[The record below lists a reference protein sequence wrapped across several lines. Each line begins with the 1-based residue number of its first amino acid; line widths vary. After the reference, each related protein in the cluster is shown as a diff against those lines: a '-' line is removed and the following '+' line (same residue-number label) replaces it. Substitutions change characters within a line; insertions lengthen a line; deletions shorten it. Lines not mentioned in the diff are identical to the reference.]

1 MIDFK
6 IRRKYRLAIFSLIRF
21 AVEPLLPK
29 HKRRVC
35 IYSSSGTVD
44 ANVICISHYLKFYR
58 PDIEVVVLKGKIRRS
73 LSEAIKFWFD
83 LATSYYV
90 IVNHAIPRFLSGKGR
105 RIINVWH
112 GIPLKT
118 IRHLDGKRFTSKF
131 LDFESENIS
140 GLVCSSDLDRAV
152 MAACFNV
159 PPSKCILSGLPR
171 ADILAE
177 GQLEWFNDPQ
187 EQELVQLLNGRK
199 LVAWMPTYR
208 GTWHEKN
215 LVTGFSPQDELRLCE
230 ILKKNNA
237 VFGIR
242 PHKFSQLQSFPLLE
256 QEGLLLDLSSYTIT
270 NTVLKHTSHL
280 ITDYSSVW
288 LDYSLISNNISLYLF
303 DHQDY
308 DIERGMIYP
317 LDEVFT
323 GKISYQSDDLL
334 VDVEH
339 RLASDQSEF
348 SPSKLFFKYNDNKN
362 TERFVKAM
370 FDEE

>member
-1 MIDFK
+1 MKKKHRRLIYSFIRNFIDSFFVK
-6 IRRKYRLAIFSLIRF
+6 NKKKVVLFCSTGTLDSNLECVRSYLVFHYSDIEIIIIKG
-21 AVEPLLPK
+21 
-29 HKRRVC
+29 KRRYK
-35 IYSSSGTVD
+35 IFDY
-44 ANVICISHYLKFYR
+44 ISMLYAFL
-58 PDIEVVVLKGKIRRS
+58 
-73 LSEAIKFWFD
+73 
-83 LATSYYV
+83 TSYYV
-90 IVNHAIPRFLSGKGR
+90 IVDHAAPRFISGNR
-105 RIINVWH
+105 RKILNVWH

-131 LDFESENIS
+131 LDFESKNIS

-256 QEGLLLDLSSYTIT
+256 QEGLLLDLSCYTIT

-308 DIERGMIYP
+308 DVERGMIYP